1 MKKVILSLL
10 MMIAVTLSYAQS
22 PKENLKKDFNAYIG
36 YSIKKDFKKS
46 MEYIVDDFFEVV
58 PKDQMIKQFEQ
69 VFNDPGLK
77 IKLESPK
84 ILEIGNLEKID
95 QKHYAIITYSN
106 VLKMKVLRKN
116 ESETEEDLKRKAAL
130 LKASVSKQSG
140 VQSVKF
146 DEKNHAFEAKVIEKV
161 CGVSANGNNGWKF
174 VKLDKD
180 ITFIIEK
187 FLPKAIIDKI

>member
-1 MKKVILSLL
+1 MKKIILSFL
-10 MMIAVTLSYAQS
+10 MMAAITLSYAQS
-22 PKENLKKDFNAYIG
+22 PKDNLKKDFNAYIG

-46 MEYIVDDFFEVV
+46 MEYIVDDFFEIV
-58 PKDQMIKQFEQ
+58 PKEQMIKQFEQ
-69 VFNDPGLK
+69 VFNDPGLE

-84 ILEIGNLEKID
+84 ILKIGSLDKID

-106 VLKMKVLRKN
+106 LLKMKVLPKN
-116 ESETEEDLKRKAAL
+116 NETEEDLKRKIQV

-146 DEKNHAFEAKVIEKV
+146 DEKNYSFEANVIEKV
-161 CGVSANGNNGWKF
+161 CGVSANGRDGWKF

-187 FLPKAIIDKI
+187 FLPKAILEKI